1 MKAVLCTTFG
11 GPEALEIADLPVP
24 QPQKGEVVVRV
35 GATALNFFDTLITA
49 GKYQTR
55 PPLPFSPGGELSGT
69 VMSLGEGVSEFAPGD
84 RVMGH
89 IGWGGARELA
99 AVPARRLARVPEGLS
114 DEVAAGLIIAYGTTL
129 HAFQDRACLKPGE
142 TVAVLGAS
150 GGVGLAAIE
159 IAKAMGARVIA
170 CASSEEK
177 LRFCRDHG
185 ADEILDYSKEDL
197 KAGLKARTG
206 GAGVDVVYDPVGGE
220 LAEAALRATGWNGRF
235 LVIGFAS
242 GEIPRMPLNLC
253 LLKGNAIIGVNWGEF
268 ALRDAQASRL
278 NNGRIMEWV
287 LEGRLHPHVYRAYP
301 LEKTVEALGAIA
313 RREVKG
319 KVVIVP

>member
-1 MKAVLCTTFG
+1 MKAVLCTAFG
-11 GPEALEIADLPVP
+11 GPDTLEIADLPAP
-24 QPQKGEVVVRV
+24 RPKEGEVVVRV
-35 GATALNFFDTLITA
+35 GAAALNFFDTLIIA

-69 VMSLGEGVSEFAPGD
+69 VIETGEGVSEFAVGE

-99 AVPARRLARVPEGLS
+99 VVPASRLAKVPDGLS

-129 HAFQDRACLKPGE
+129 HAFRDRANLQPGE

-170 CASSEEK
+170 CASSQEK
-177 LRFCRDHG
+177 LEFCRDHG
-185 ADEILDYSKEDL
+185 ADETLDYSKEDL

-242 GEIPRMPLNLC
+242 GEIPRIPINLC
-253 LLKGNAIIGVNWGEF
+253 LLKGNAIVGVNWGEF
-268 ALRDAQASRL
+268 AVRDPEASRL

-287 LEGRLHPHVYRAYP
+287 RDGRLKPHVHRAYP
-301 LEKTVEALGAIA
+301 LEKTAEALGVIA

-319 KVVIVP
+319 KIVIVP